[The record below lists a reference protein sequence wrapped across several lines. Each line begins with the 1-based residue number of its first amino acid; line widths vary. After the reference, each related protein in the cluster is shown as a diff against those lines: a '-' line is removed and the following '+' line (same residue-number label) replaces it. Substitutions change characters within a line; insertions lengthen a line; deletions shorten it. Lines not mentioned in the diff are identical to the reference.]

1 MLLVTFWLVLWI
13 NYWEPIF
20 QGLLSNIN
28 LCELLYLEVVEA
40 ISVLE
45 PIDQLT
51 LNPQCDELKEEYVKC
66 LMVLIWIDIQTTK
79 EKPE

>member
-20 QGLLSNIN
+20 QSLLSDIN
-28 LCELLYLEVVEA
+28 LCELLYLEVIEA

-51 LNPQCDELKEEYVKC
+51 LNPQCDELKEEYVEC